1 MSTLKPLIYFVL
13 GIAFIR
19 YILPFFDMLISWLQ
33 TTIEHRKMKIT
44 LKNVKL
50 EKRMDEIV
58 NDDKV
63 TTRQI
68 GFIVEN
74 PDEYKTEE
82 EEIDEK

>member
-13 GIAFIR
+13 GIAFVR
-19 YILPFFDMLISWLQ
+19 YILPFFDILISWFQ
-33 TTIEHRKMKIT
+33 TAIEHRKMKIA

>member
-13 GIAFIR
+13 GIVFVR
-19 YILPFFDMLISWLQ
+19 YILPFFDILISWFQ
-33 TTIEHRKMKIT
+33 TTIEHRKMKIA

-68 GFIVEN
+68 GFIVED
-74 PDEYKTEE
+74 PDEYKTKE